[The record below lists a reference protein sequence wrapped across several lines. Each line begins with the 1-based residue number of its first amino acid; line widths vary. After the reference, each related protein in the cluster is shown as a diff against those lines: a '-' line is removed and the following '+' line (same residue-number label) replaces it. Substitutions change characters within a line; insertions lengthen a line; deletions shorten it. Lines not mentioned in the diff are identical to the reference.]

1 VGAFHMRAVQSSH
14 RYDQNRQKLERFL
27 ATAAHSQARPI
38 AVDVTDVH
46 ANCPSDSGWM
56 DQFAVW
62 AGRLAEAYPQVEHWK
77 IWNEPDLQL
86 TGRSVWHFGWYGMV
100 DEYI

>member
-1 VGAFHMRAVQSSH
+1 
-14 RYDQNRQKLERFL
+14 
-27 ATAAHSQARPI
+27 
-38 AVDVTDVH
+38 
-46 ANCPSDSGWM
+46 M

-62 AGRLAEAYPQVEHWK
+62 AGHLPEAYPQVEQWK

-86 TGRSVWHFGWYGMV
+86 TGRSVWRFGWYGTV